1 MGDFDIKDGV
11 LLKYSGRDRDVIVP
25 EGTVAI
31 GEGAFKDN
39 DSFLRRQMV
48 REAPQAC
55 GLAE

>member
-31 GEGAFKDN
+31 GEGAFQDN
-39 DSFLRRQMV
+39 
-48 REAPQAC
+48 
-55 GLAE
+55 GL